1 MAVVDPQD
9 QAIVLSVVYDGPP
22 EAGKTTSIRALAQ
35 SFGREVI
42 TPEEHDGRTAYYD
55 WLSHSGG
62 RFQGSAI
69 KCEIAT
75 VPAQRRWVRRR
86 AHFLDRADVVIFVGD
101 TRAHAWDYTIDR
113 LRDLR
118 ARLDAR
124 TGAPVGV
131 VFQAN
136 RRDDRDALP
145 LAAVREAIDGQRIAV
160 VESIAHEGVGVR
172 ETFVFAV
179 RLALDRVRVE
189 QADGLLP
196 AGTSVLGDPDEVLG
210 LLRGLAL
217 EAESDDD
224 VPRARRDS
232 SVAYDR
238 APRPPTA
245 TVASGLVWPPV
256 DGRVMLGAIA
266 TASQVV
272 ADGDDWYAEFED
284 GWRAHSWQT
293 QIHADLDAG
302 RAALIAWARQHAG
315 AQRLLSSQ
323 RCLVLAETGDGRWRL
338 WQLVRTEP
346 SLLERGDGD
355 VTRLLTEA
363 QRLNDEL
370 GAQLP
375 CTLDSIGVGDG
386 GRAIFVGL
394 MPPPGGLS

>member
-9 QAIVLSVVYDGPP
+9 HAIVLSIVYDGPP
-22 EAGKTTSIRALAQ
+22 EAGKTTSIRALAT

-55 WLSHSGG
+55 WLSHTGG

-101 TRAHAWDYTIDR
+101 TRAQAWDATLER

-118 ARLDAR
+118 ARLDGR
-124 TGAPVGV
+124 SGPTVGV

-136 RRDDRDALP
+136 RRDDESALP
-145 LAAVREAIDGQRIAV
+145 LAVVLDAVADERIAV
-160 VESIAHEGVGVR
+160 VESIAQDGVGVR

-189 QADGLLP
+189 QAEGRLP
-196 AGTSVLGDPDEVLG
+196 IGTSVLGDPDEVLG

-217 EAESDDD
+217 EPEGDDGA
-224 VPRARRDS
+224 PRAT
-232 SVAYDR
+232 AR
-238 APRPPTA
+238 AAAPTTPRPPSPA
-245 TVASGLVWPPV
+245 VPSGLVWPPV
-256 DGRVMLGAIA
+256 DGRVVLGMVAA
-266 TASQVV
+266 TGAVL
-272 ADGDDWYAEFED
+272 ADGDDWCAELAH

-293 QIHADLDAG
+293 QIHDDLDTG
-302 RAALIAWARQHAG
+302 RAALIAWARLHVG
-315 AQRLLSSQ
+315 AQALLSSQ

-338 WQLVRTEP
+338 WQLVRAEP
-346 SLLERGDGD
+346 SLRERAD
-355 VTRLLTEA
+355 VDVARVLTEA
-363 QRLNDEL
+363 LQLNEQL
-370 GAQLP
+370 GARLP
-375 CTLDSIGVGDG
+375 CALDSVGIDAS
-386 GRAIFVGL
+386 GRAVFVGL
-394 MPPPGGLS
+394 VPPPGGAP